1 MLNENTKFIV
11 NNTAVGGD
19 CVKSTATAATGTQ
32 LFNACRQLTLRYTK
46 QNCRSNY
53 NKLKQ
58 VKVERF
64 GIIICNKTQKAEA
77 VFTAPSLL
85 VKAF

>member
-1 MLNENTKFIV
+1 M
-11 NNTAVGGD
+11 AVGGA
-19 CVKSTATAATGTQ
+19 CVEPTATAATGVH

-46 QNCRSNY
+46 QNCYGNY

-58 VKVERF
+58 VKVARF

-77 VFTAPSLL
+77 VFTGPSLL
-85 VKAF
+85 AKAF